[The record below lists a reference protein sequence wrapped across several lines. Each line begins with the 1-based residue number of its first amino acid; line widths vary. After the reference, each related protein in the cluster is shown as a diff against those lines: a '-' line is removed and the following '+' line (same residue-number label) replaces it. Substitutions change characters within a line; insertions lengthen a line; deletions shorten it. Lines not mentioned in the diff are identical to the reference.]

1 LKESLMTKS
10 KKNITTGS
18 ANFRPSVIAVLGHVD
33 HGKTTLLD
41 VIRKTNVVSKEAGGI
56 TQGIGASMITLKDGK
71 RITFIDTPGHAVFSA
86 MRLRGAKVA
95 DIAILV
101 VAADDGVKP
110 QTKEALEMI
119 KNAGVPFVVA
129 LTKTDLPSADIESA
143 KLQLEKEG
151 ILFEGRGG
159 DVPVV
164 AISAKKEE
172 GIGALLDT
180 ISLLAE
186 VVGLKGSVNDP
197 LEAVVIE
204 TSKDNRGL
212 LVSAVVKSGKLAV
225 GQTIYTEGIET
236 KVRGLFDFQ
245 LKSVKEILPGEPVQ
259 ILGFDQLPSVGSVI
273 SSTKQESSGV
283 ALGFQA
289 TVRDRFQKEGLV
301 ISFKAQTKGS
311 LEALT
316 ASLPE
321 GVTVTEASVGDV
333 SENDVLMAKTSG
345 ARIFAFESKSSPSI
359 IKLADA
365 EGVKIEKFD
374 IIYKLLDRI
383 GEIIK
388 GGETEILGKAEIIAK
403 FPFNNKK
410 IAGCKVV
417 NGKIKKNDNLILM
430 RGEKELGKIKASSMK
445 KQKLEVKEVGVG
457 EEFGVLFDPQL
468 DFEVGDVVVSTAN
481 G

>member
-1 LKESLMTKS
+1 MKKDESTIAVAL
-10 KKNITTGS
+10 
-18 ANFRPSVIAVLGHVD
+18 RPPVVAVLGHVD

-41 VIRKTNVVSKEAGGI
+41 VIRKTNVVSHEAGGI
-56 TQGIGASMITLKDGK
+56 TQGTGASMITLKDGK
-71 RITFIDTPGHAVFSA
+71 RITFIDTPGHAAFSA
-86 MRLRGAKVA
+86 MRSRGARVA

-119 KNAGVPFVVA
+119 RNAGVPFVVA

-143 KLQLEKEG
+143 KGQLEKEG

-164 AISAKKEE
+164 ALSAKKEE
-172 GIGALLDT
+172 GIEGLLDT

-186 VVGLKGSVNDP
+186 VIGLKGSVNDP

-204 TSKDNRGL
+204 TAKDNRGL
-212 LVSAVVKSGKLAV
+212 LVSAVVKSGKLSV
-225 GQTIYTEGIET
+225 GQVVYTEGIET
-236 KVRGLFDFQ
+236 KIRGLFDFQ
-245 LKSVKEILPGEPVQ
+245 LETVKEILSGEPTQ
-259 ILGFDQLPSVGSVI
+259 ILGFSQLPSVGSVI
-273 SSTKQESSGV
+273 STTKQESSGV
-283 ALGFQA
+283 VLGFQA
-289 TVRDRFQKEGLV
+289 TIRDRFQKEGLIV
-301 ISFKAQTKGS
+301 SIKAQTKGS
-311 LEALT
+311 LEALV

-321 GVTVTEASVGDV
+321 GVVVTEASVGDV

-345 ARIFAFESKSSPSI
+345 ARIFAFESKASSAI

-388 GGETEILGKAEIIAK
+388 EGDIEILGKAEIIAK
-403 FPFNNKK
+403 FPFNNKQV
-410 IAGCKVV
+410 AGCRVAS
-417 NGKIKKNDNLILM
+417 GKIKKNDSLILM
-430 RGEKELGKIKASSMK
+430 RGEKELGKVKANSIK
-445 KQKLEVKEVGVG
+445 KQKLEVKEVGAG
-457 EEFGVLFDPQL
+457 EEFGVLFEPQL
-468 DFEVGDVVVSTAN
+468 DFEVGDVIVSVAN

>member
-1 LKESLMTKS
+1 MTKS
-10 KKNITTGS
+10 KKNIAAGS
-18 ANFRPSVIAVLGHVD
+18 VNSRPPVIAVLGHVD

-41 VIRKTNVVSKEAGGI
+41 TIRKTKVASREAGGI
-56 TQGIGASMITLKDGK
+56 TQEIGASMITLKDGK
-71 RITFIDTPGHAVFSA
+71 SVTFIDTPGHALFSA

-119 KNAGVPFVVA
+119 RQAGVPFVVA
-129 LTKTDLPSADIESA
+129 LTKTDLPSADIDSA

-151 ILFEGRGG
+151 ILFEGKGG
-159 DVPVV
+159 EVPVV
-164 AISAKKEE
+164 ALSARKEE
-172 GIGALLDT
+172 GIDDLLDT

-186 VVGLKGSVNDP
+186 VVGLKGTVNDS
-197 LEAVVIE
+197 LEAVVVE

-212 LVSAVVKSGKLAV
+212 LVSAVVKSGKLLV

-236 KVRGLFDFQ
+236 KIRGLFDFQ
-245 LKSVKEILPGEPVQ
+245 LKSVKEISSGEPAQ
-259 ILGFDQLPSVGSVI
+259 ILGFNQLPPVGSVI
-273 SSTKQESSGV
+273 STTKKESSGTV
-283 ALGFQA
+283 LGFQA
-289 TVRDRFQKEGLV
+289 TVRDRFQKEGLI

-311 LEALT
+311 LEALL

-321 GVTVTEASVGDV
+321 GVVVTEASVGDV

-345 ARIFAFESKSSPSI
+345 ARIFAFESKVSPTI
-359 IKLADA
+359 TKLADA
-365 EGVKIEKFD
+365 EGVKIERFD

-388 GGETEILGKAEIIAK
+388 GGKTEILGKAEIIAK
-403 FPFNNKK
+403 FPFNNKQ

-417 NGKIKKNDNLILM
+417 SGKIKKNDTLVLM
-430 RGEKELGKIKASSMK
+430 RGEKELGQAKAASLK
-445 KQKLEVKEVGVG
+445 KQKQNMIEVGAG

-468 DFEVGDVVVSTAN
+468 DFEVGNVLVSIHN

>member
-1 LKESLMTKS
+1 MRSLMTKS

-18 ANFRPSVIAVLGHVD
+18 ANSRPSVIAVLGHVD

-41 VIRKTNVVSKEAGGI
+41 TIRKTNVASKEAGGI

-86 MRLRGAKVA
+86 MRSRGAKVA
-95 DIAILV
+95 DMAILV

-119 KNAGVPFVVA
+119 KSAGVPFVVA
-129 LTKTDLPSADIESA
+129 LTKNDLPSADIESA
-143 KLQLEKEG
+143 KGQLEKEG

-164 AISAKKEE
+164 SVSAKKEE
-172 GIGALLDT
+172 GINGLLDT
-180 ISLLAE
+180 ISLLSE
-186 VVGLKGSVNDP
+186 VVGLKGGVNDP
-197 LEAVVIE
+197 LGAVVIE
-204 TSKDNRGL
+204 TSKDNKGL
-212 LVSAVVKSGKLAV
+212 LVSAVVKSGTLSV
-225 GQTIYTEGIET
+225 GQTVYTEGMET
-236 KVRGLFDFQ
+236 KIRGLFDFQ
-245 LKSVKEILPGEPVQ
+245 LKSVREIFSGEPVR
-259 ILGFDQLPSVGSVI
+259 ILGFNQLPSVGSVI
-273 SSTKQESSGV
+273 SSVKQESSGV
-283 ALGFQA
+283 TLGFQA

-301 ISFKAQTKGS
+301 VSFKAQTKGS
-311 LEALT
+311 LEALV

-321 GVTVTEASVGDV
+321 GVVVTETSVGDV
-333 SENDVLMAKTSG
+333 SENDVLMAKTSN
-345 ARIFAFESKSSPSI
+345 ARIFAFESKVSPTV

-365 EGVKIEKFD
+365 EGVKIEKFN

-388 GGETEILGKAEIIAK
+388 EGETEVFGRAEIIAK

-417 NGKIKKNDNLILM
+417 SGKIKKNDNLIIM
-430 RGEKELGKIKASSMK
+430 RGEEELGKVRAASIK
-445 KQKLEVKEVGVG
+445 KQKLEVKEVGTG
-457 EEFGVLFDPQL
+457 EEFGVLFEPQL
-468 DFEVGDVVVSTAN
+468 DFEVGDVVVSVAN
-481 G
+481 E